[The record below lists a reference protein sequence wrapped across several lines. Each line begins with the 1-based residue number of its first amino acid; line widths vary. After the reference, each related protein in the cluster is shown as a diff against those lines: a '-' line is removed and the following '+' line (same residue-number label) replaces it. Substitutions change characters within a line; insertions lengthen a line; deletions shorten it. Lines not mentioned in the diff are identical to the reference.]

1 MNKKTQAD
9 RLNTIIRH
17 TVLAELEAILPDLL
31 SEIRSAVD
39 KQVTMLL
46 EAEQSRSQ
54 LIEHV
59 ELKEPKRPPLDRKR
73 LADIIGAEFDGQTI
87 LATTRTMKTQAPV
100 TPSDPTDKAEIAQA
114 ELHNALTRDYSGLM
128 SRLNSIRPDKP
139 NDMVRG

>member
-54 LIEHV
+54 LIENTT
-59 ELKEPKRPPLDRKR
+59 PKRSPLDRKR
-73 LADIIGAEFDGQTI
+73 LADIIGAEFYGETI
-87 LATTRTMKTQAPV
+87 LATTKTMKTQAPMV
-100 TPSDPTDKAEIAQA
+100 PSDPSDKAEIAAA

-139 NDMVRG
+139 NDMVRGH